1 MTAVIYSLKEAF
13 NNLGR
18 NALIVLGAILAVFIS
33 LTLTFGTLVFGEVV
47 RVNTLQWAQDVRV
60 IAFLQDDMSAAGTDN
75 LQQEVASWPQVQD
88 IFYVSKPDA
97 HEEALV
103 LFSNDDAMLR
113 VLGENP
119 DLLPASL
126 RVQPVDPEDYDQ
138 IVTRLESTPGV
149 LQVESADDA
158 IDAMIA
164 LRDGLQIM
172 FWLLAVALGVA
183 AVALI
188 ANTIHM
194 AIYARREEIEIM
206 RLVGASNWFVRTPFL
221 IEGALEGLIGG
232 ALAVSFI
239 VVAQQLAVDRLEQ
252 LPTWINLAIQNDFL
266 LRQGALVLL
275 FGVLAGLAGS
285 SLSLA
290 VHRTLRS

>member
-1 MTAVIYSLKEAF
+1 MTNLKYMIKEAF

-18 NALIVLGAILAVFIS
+18 NALVVLGAILAVFIS
-33 LTLTFGTLVFGEVV
+33 LTLTFGTLIFGEIV
-47 RVNTLQWAQDVRV
+47 RVNTLQWAEDVRV
-60 IAFLQDDMSAAGTDN
+60 IAFLQDDLAVEETAV
-75 LQQEVASWPQVQD
+75 LQNEVASWTEVAD
-88 IFYVSKPDA
+88 VSYISKSDA
-97 HEEALV
+97 YDEAVILFADDDSMLSVLV
-103 LFSNDDAMLR
+103 D
-113 VLGENP
+113 NP

-126 RVQPVDPEDYDQ
+126 RVQPVDPADYEV
-138 IVTRLESTPGV
+138 IVIRLSSTPGV
-149 LQVESADDA
+149 SEVKSAGEA

-164 LRDGLQIM
+164 LRDGLRIM

-183 AVALI
+183 AIALI

-206 RLVGASNWFVRTPFL
+206 QLVGASNWFVRTPFL

-232 ALAVSFI
+232 ALAVTFI
-239 VVAQQLAVDRLEQ
+239 VLAQQMAVDRLSQ
-252 LPTWINLAIQNDFL
+252 LPEWINLSIQNDFI

-275 FGVLAGLAGS
+275 FGVVAGLVGS

>member
-1 MTAVIYSLKEAF
+1 MTQISYLIKEAF

-18 NALIVLGAILAVFIS
+18 NALVVLGAILAVFIS
-33 LTLTFGTLVFGEVV
+33 LTLTFGTVVFGEVV
-47 RVNTLQWAQDVRV
+47 RVNTLQWAEDVRV
-60 IAFLQDDMSAAGTDN
+60 IAFLQDDVTPEDTVE
-75 LQQEVASWPQVQD
+75 LQAEVASWPQVRD
-88 IFYVSKPDA
+88 VFYVSKQEAFD
-97 HEEALV
+97 EALV
-103 LFSNDDAMLR
+103 LFSNDEAMLR
-113 VLGENP
+113 VLEENP

-126 RVQPVDPEDYDQ
+126 RVQPVDPEDYDL
-138 IVTRLESTPGV
+138 IVTRLEATAGV
-149 LQVESADDA
+149 RTVESAGDA

-232 ALAVSFI
+232 ALAVTFI
-239 VVAQQLAVDRLEQ
+239 VVAQQLAVDRLAD
-252 LPTWINLAIQNDFL
+252 LPEWINLAIQNDFL

-275 FGVLAGLAGS
+275 FGVLAGLIGS

>member
-1 MTAVIYSLKEAF
+1 MTAFVYALREAF

-33 LTLTFGTLVFGEVV
+33 LTLTFGTLVFGEIV

-60 IAFLQDDMSAAGTDN
+60 IAFLQDDMTATGTDD
-75 LQQEVASWPQVQD
+75 LQQEVSTWPQVQD
-88 IFYVSKPDA
+88 VFYVSKPDA

-126 RVQPVDPEDYDQ
+126 RVQPVDPEDYDL

-232 ALAVSFI
+232 ALAVTFI
-239 VVAQQLAVDRLEQ
+239 VVAQQLAVGRLEQ
-252 LPTWINLAIQNDFL
+252 LPSWINLAIQSDYL

>member
-1 MTAVIYSLKEAF
+1 MSQLSYAFKEAF

-18 NALIVLGAILAVFIS
+18 NALVVLGAILAVFIS
-33 LTLTFGTLVFGEVV
+33 LTLTFGTVVFGEVV

-60 IAFLQDDMSAAGTDN
+60 IAFLQDDVTPETTAE
-75 LQQEVASWPQVQD
+75 LQNEIATWPQVSD
-88 IFYVSKPDA
+88 VFYVSKQEA
-97 HEEALV
+97 YEEALV
-103 LFSNDDAMLR
+103 LLSNDEAMLR
-113 VLGENP
+113 VLEESP
-119 DLLPASL
+119 DLLPASM
-126 RVQPVDPEDYDQ
+126 RVQPVDPEDYDL
-138 IVTRLESTPGV
+138 IVTRLQSTPGI
-149 LQVESADDA
+149 QRVESAGDA

-206 RLVGASNWFVRTPFL
+206 RLVGASNWFIRTPFL

-232 ALAVSFI
+232 ALAVTFI
-239 VVAQQLAVDRLEQ
+239 VVAQQLAVDRLAD
-252 LPTWINLAIQNDFL
+252 LPDWINLAIQNDFL

-275 FGVLAGLAGS
+275 FGVLAGLLGS

>member
-1 MTAVIYSLKEAF
+1 MTQVSYLFKEAF

-18 NALIVLGAILAVFIS
+18 NVLVVLGAILAVFIS
-33 LTLTFGTLVFGEVV
+33 LTLTFGTVVFGEIV
-47 RVNTLQWAQDVRV
+47 RVNTLQWAEDVRV
-60 IAFLQDDMSAAGTDN
+60 IAFLQDDVTTEDTLE
-75 LQQEVASWPQVQD
+75 LQAEVASWPQVQD
-88 IFYVSKPDA
+88 VFYVSKQDA
-97 HEEALV
+97 FDEAQL
-103 LFSNDDAMLR
+103 LFSNDEAILR
-113 VLGENP
+113 VLEETP

-126 RVQPVDPEDYDQ
+126 RVQPTDPEDYDL
-138 IVTRLESTPGV
+138 IVTRLGATAGV
-149 LQVESADDA
+149 REVESAGEA

-221 IEGALEGLIGG
+221 IEGALEGLLGG
-232 ALAVSFI
+232 ALAVTFI
-239 VVAQQLAVDRLEQ
+239 VVAQQLAVDRLAD
-252 LPTWINLAIQNDFL
+252 LPEWINLAIQNDFL

-275 FGVLAGLAGS
+275 FGVAAGLIGS

>member
-1 MTAVIYSLKEAF
+1 MTRVSYMFKEAIS
-13 NNLGR
+13 NLSR
-18 NALIVLGAILAVFIS
+18 NALVVLGAILAVFIS

-47 RVNTLQWAQDVRV
+47 RVNTLRWAEDVRV
-60 IAFLQDDMSAAGTDN
+60 IAFLQEDVTVEATAKLQDDIAT
-75 LQQEVASWPQVQD
+75 WPQVED
-88 IFYVSKPDA
+88 VFYVSKA
-97 HEEALV
+97 EAFEEALILFASNESMLSV
-103 LFSNDDAMLR
+103 L
-113 VLGENP
+113 EKTP

-126 RVQPVDPEDYDQ
+126 RVQPADPDDYDI
-138 IVTRLESTPGV
+138 IVTRLKSTPGV
-149 LQVESADDA
+149 KTVQSADAA

-164 LRDGLQIM
+164 LRDGLQLM
-172 FWLLAVALGVA
+172 FWILAVALGAA

-221 IEGALEGLIGG
+221 IEGALEGFFGG
-232 ALAVSFI
+232 ALAVAF
-239 VVAQQLAVDRLEQ
+239 VVTAQQLAVDRLQ
-252 LPTWINLAIQNDFL
+252 DLPDWINLAIDNNFL
-266 LRQGALVLL
+266 LKQGALVLL
-275 FGVLAGLAGS
+275 FGVAAGLIGS

>member
-1 MTAVIYSLKEAF
+1 VTTFTYAIREAF

-18 NALIVLGAILAVFIS
+18 NSLIALGAILAVFIS

-60 IAFLQDDMSAAGTDN
+60 IAFLQDDMTAAATQE
-75 LQQEVASWPQVQD
+75 LQSEVGGWPQVGD
-88 IFYVSKPDA
+88 VFYVSKPEA
-97 HEEALV
+97 QEEALI
-103 LFSNDDAMLR
+103 LFSNDDAMLQ
-113 VLGENP
+113 VLDENP

-126 RVQPVDPEDYDQ
+126 RVQPVDPEDYNL

-149 LQVESADDA
+149 EKVTSADDA

-164 LRDGLQIM
+164 LRDGLQVM

-183 AVALI
+183 AVMLI

-221 IEGALEGLIGG
+221 IEGAMEGLIGG
-232 ALAVSFI
+232 ALAVTFI
-239 VVAQQLAVDRLEQ
+239 VVAQQLAVDRLSD
-252 LPTWINLAIQNDFL
+252 LPAWINLAIENDFL
-266 LRQGALVLL
+266 MRQGALVLL
-275 FGVLAGLAGS
+275 FGVVAGLVGS

>member
-1 MTAVIYSLKEAF
+1 MSQISYVFKEAF

-18 NALIVLGAILAVFIS
+18 NALVVLGAILSVFIS
-33 LTLTFGTLVFGEVV
+33 LTLLFGIVVFGEVV
-47 RVNTLQWAQDVRV
+47 RVNTLQWAEDVRV
-60 IAFLQDDMSAAGTDN
+60 IAFLQDDVTPETTAE
-75 LQQEVASWPQVQD
+75 LQAEIATWPQVSD
-88 IFYVSKPDA
+88 VFYVSKQEA
-97 HEEALV
+97 YEEALV
-103 LFSNDDAMLR
+103 LFSNDEAMLR
-113 VLGENP
+113 VLEESP
-119 DLLPASL
+119 DLLPASM
-126 RVQPVDPEDYDQ
+126 RVQPVDPEDYGL

-149 LQVESADDA
+149 QRVESAGDA

-172 FWLLAVALGVA
+172 FLLLAAALLVA

-206 RLVGASNWFVRTPFL
+206 RLVGASNWFIRTPFL

-232 ALAVSFI
+232 ALAVTFI
-239 VVAQQLAVDRLEQ
+239 VVAQQLAVDRLAD
-252 LPTWINLAIQNDFL
+252 LPDWINLAIQNDFL
-266 LRQGALVLL
+266 LRRGALALL
-275 FGVLAGLAGS
+275 FGVLAGLIGS

>member
-1 MTAVIYSLKEAF
+1 MTQISYLFKEAF

-18 NALIVLGAILAVFIS
+18 NALVVLGAILAVFIS
-33 LTLTFGTLVFGEVV
+33 LTLTFGTVVFGEIV
-47 RVNTLQWAQDVRV
+47 RVNTLQWAEDVRV
-60 IAFLQDDMSAAGTDN
+60 IAFLQDDVTTEDTVE
-75 LQQEVASWPQVQD
+75 LQAEVASWPQVQD
-88 IFYVSKPDA
+88 VFYVSKQDA
-97 HEEALV
+97 FEEAQV
-103 LFSNDDAMLR
+103 LFADDEAILR
-113 VLGENP
+113 VLDENP
-119 DLLPASL
+119 DLMPASL
-126 RVQPVDPEDYDQ
+126 RVQPVDPEDYGL
-138 IVTRLESTPGV
+138 IVTRLGATAGV
-149 LQVESADDA
+149 QEVKSAGEA

-172 FWLLAVALGVA
+172 FWLLAVALGIA

-221 IEGALEGLIGG
+221 IEGALEGLLGG
-232 ALAVSFI
+232 ALAVTFI
-239 VVAQQLAVDRLEQ
+239 VVAQQLAVDRLAD
-252 LPTWINLAIQNDFL
+252 LPEWINLAIQNDFL

-275 FGVLAGLAGS
+275 FGVAAGLIGS